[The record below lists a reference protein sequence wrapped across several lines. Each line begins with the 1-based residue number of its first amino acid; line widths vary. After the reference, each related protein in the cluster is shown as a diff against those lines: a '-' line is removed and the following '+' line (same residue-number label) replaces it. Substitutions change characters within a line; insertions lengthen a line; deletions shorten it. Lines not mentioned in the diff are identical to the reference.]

1 MEEAGLENM
10 TENTEKEKVLSKE
23 AIVAALNER
32 HSPEKQKLL
41 SAGRV
46 AIAGLGGLGS
56 NVAYALARIGV
67 GHLHLIDFDV
77 VDITNLNRQQ
87 YFMEHI
93 GMYKTDAL
101 KSLLLKINPYLD
113 IDTDCVKV
121 TEENLTKLFCDEPI
135 VCEAFDNPEAKAML
149 VNGILE
155 HFPEKKLV
163 SATGMAGYGSSNT
176 IRTQKLMKN
185 FYLCGDRETAPTYG
199 NGLMAPRVAICAAH
213 EANMITRLIL
223 GKKMCKKTYRKR
235 QINKKEGLDYGQNRN
250 KESGYIYTWRKRIYV
265 SFYTWFRKIFTGFG
279 ESMCG
284 KSRGT
289 DYHTGTPSCK

>member
-1 MEEAGLENM
+1 MGKETAV
-10 TENTEKEKVLSKE
+10 ENTTEKVLSKE
-23 AIVAALNER
+23 EILNALKER
-32 HSPEKQKLL
+32 HSPEKQALL
-41 SAGRV
+41 SAGYV

-101 KSLLLKINPYLD
+101 KSL
-113 IDTDCVKV
+113 
-121 TEENLTKLFCDEPI
+121 ENLQELFKDAPI

-185 FYLCGDRETAPTYG
+185 FYLCGDRETEPTYG

-223 GKKMCKKTYRKR
+223 G
-235 QINKKEGLDYGQNRN
+235 EED
-250 KESGYIYTWRKRIYV
+250 V
-265 SFYTWFRKIFTGFG
+265 
-279 ESMCG
+279 
-284 KSRGT
+284 
-289 DYHTGTPSCK
+289 

>member
-1 MEEAGLENM
+1 MGEQLTKEQIME
-10 TENTEKEKVLSKE
+10 
-23 AIVAALNER
+23 ALNER
-32 HSPEKQKLL
+32 HSPEKQRQL
-41 SAGRV
+41 SAGSV

-67 GHLHLIDFDV
+67 GHLHLIDFDR

-101 KSLLLKINPYLD
+101 KGLLLKINPYLE
-113 IDTDCVKV
+113 IKTDCIKV
-121 TEENLTKLFCDEPI
+121 TEENLTELFKEEPI

-176 IRTQKLMKN
+176 IQTKRLMKN
-185 FYLCGDRETAPTYG
+185 FYLCGDRVTEPEYG
-199 NGLMAPRVAICAAH
+199 NGLMAPRVAVCAAH

-223 GKKMCKKTYRKR
+223 GEEE
-235 QINKKEGLDYGQNRN
+235 I
-250 KESGYIYTWRKRIYV
+250 
-265 SFYTWFRKIFTGFG
+265 
-279 ESMCG
+279 
-284 KSRGT
+284 
-289 DYHTGTPSCK
+289 

>member
-1 MEEAGLENM
+1 MYHTLTKEEIY
-10 TENTEKEKVLSKE
+10 T
-23 AIVAALNER
+23 ALDER
-32 HSPEKQKLL
+32 HSPETQKLL
-41 SAGRV
+41 SAGNV

-113 IDTDCVKV
+113 IRTDCVKV
-121 TEENLTKLFCDEPI
+121 TDDNLQELFADATI

-176 IRTQKLMKN
+176 IITKRIMKN
-185 FYLCGDRETAPTYG
+185 FYLCGDGVTPPTYG
-199 NGLMAPRVAICAAH
+199 HGLMAPRVAICAAH

-223 GKKMCKKTYRKR
+223 GEEE
-235 QINKKEGLDYGQNRN
+235 I
-250 KESGYIYTWRKRIYV
+250 
-265 SFYTWFRKIFTGFG
+265 
-279 ESMCG
+279 
-284 KSRGT
+284 
-289 DYHTGTPSCK
+289 

>member
-1 MEEAGLENM
+1 MAEIILNGQSVKTEAADIEDLKRQTYASEGLSEDIQRHCVWIVEGFQTDENLSLKDGMTINWIQKGKMPDREEMESMLCARH
-10 TENTEKEKVLSKE
+10 TPHVYEKAKK
-23 AIVAALNER
+23 A
-32 HSPEKQKLL
+32 
-41 SAGRV
+41 RV

-56 NVAYALARIGV
+56 NIAIMLARTGI
-67 GHLHLIDFDV
+67 GHLHLIDFDIV
-77 VDITNLNRQQ
+77 EPSNLNRQQ

-121 TEENLTKLFCDEPI
+121 TEENLTKLFCDDLI

-223 GKKMCKKTYRKR
+223 G
-235 QINKKEGLDYGQNRN
+235 EED
-250 KESGYIYTWRKRIYV
+250 V
-265 SFYTWFRKIFTGFG
+265 
-279 ESMCG
+279 
-284 KSRGT
+284 
-289 DYHTGTPSCK
+289 

>member
-1 MEEAGLENM
+1 MEETGLENM

-23 AIVAALNER
+23 AIVAALNE
-32 HSPEKQKLL
+32 
-41 SAGRV
+41 
-46 AIAGLGGLGS
+46 GS

-121 TEENLTKLFCDEPI
+121 TEENLTKLFCDDPI

-223 GKKMCKKTYRKR
+223 G
-235 QINKKEGLDYGQNRN
+235 EED
-250 KESGYIYTWRKRIYV
+250 V
-265 SFYTWFRKIFTGFG
+265 
-279 ESMCG
+279 
-284 KSRGT
+284 
-289 DYHTGTPSCK
+289 